1 VVCQVLDL
9 GVKDYMETY
18 QLQRQLVKKVVSNLK
33 LKQDSEEYL
42 LVVQHPKVYT
52 IGRAGSRKSLLLT
65 EEEIKGEK
73 LKVYEIDRGGD
84 ITFHGP
90 GQLIFYPILNLANHG
105 KDLHQLIGKYEEV
118 VIRALAEWGING
130 QRIDGYP
137 GVWVHDRKIAAIGIG
152 VSGWVTY
159 HGFAINIDLDLRDFT
174 KIIPCGIKDKG
185 VTSMVQVL
193 EEAVAIQEVKAIVI
207 QKFAEV
213 FKVKI

>member
-1 VVCQVLDL
+1 MVCKVLDL
-9 GVKDYMETY
+9 GARDYMETY

-33 LKQDSEEYL
+33 LKQDTEEYL

-52 IGRAGSRKSLLLT
+52 IGRAGSRESLLLK
-65 EEEIKGEK
+65 EEEIKGQQ

-90 GQLIFYPILNLANHG
+90 GQLVFYPILSLAKHG
-105 KDLHQLIGKYEEV
+105 KDLHQLIAKYEEV
-118 VIRALAEWGING
+118 VLAALAEWGIDS
-130 QRIDGYP
+130 QRIAGYP

-185 VTSMVQVL
+185 VTTMVQVL
-193 EEAVAIQEVKAIVI
+193 EQAVAIEEVKTMII